1 AHCREVAKL
10 ELGDCGADLGDA
22 ADDLVSGDAGVD
34 SRHHAAPFVARLVEI
49 GVTNAAIQNFDLY
62 ILRARLTA
70 KDRGARETRCWASSS
85 IRFRDIASFPLRLRL
100 FFERDRLSGFVH
112 FLNLLVVHN
121 FRCPHHRRALAEH
134 ANLLAKRAN
143 VDGKSEAETNARR
156 GWSAITKDVMEI
168 LHYEDE

>member
-1 AHCREVAKL
+1 MTKQFRVQSTLPRKA
-10 ELGDCGADLGDA
+10 GAAGPPDG
-22 ADDLVSGDAGVD
+22 GVD

-62 ILRARLTA
+62 IFRARLTA

-121 FRCPHHRRALAEH
+121 FRCPPPPESTSRARQSTC
-134 ANLLAKRAN
+134 KTRQC
-143 VDGKSEAETNARR
+143 
-156 GWSAITKDVMEI
+156 
-168 LHYEDE
+168 